1 MNKFEKLIGN
11 NGSETLQQRAKV
23 IAQTA
28 EIAQQNL
35 VNKLKQ
41 EKAELILK
49 INTLTDLAP
58 ESTESLRPGSK
69 DWNPETWVK
78 ELQSL
83 KQSLYTIEIQLKL
96 ANETYKEY
104 FVDNQVNE

>member
-1 MNKFEKLIGN
+1 MNKFTSLISNTGN
-11 NGSETLQQRAKV
+11 DTLKRRAEN

-41 EKAELILK
+41 RKAEISLNIE
-49 INTLTDLAP
+49 NLTDLAP
-58 ESTESLRPGSK
+58 ENTESLRPGSK

-78 ELQSL
+78 QLQEA
-83 KQSLYTIEIQLKL
+83 KEEQYAIAIQLKL
-96 ANETYKEY
+96 AQETFDEY
-104 FVDNQVNE
+104 FREKD